1 MGSFRLLING
11 ALVEGDLTMP
21 VVNPATEE
29 VIGESP
35 RASEKQL
42 NEAVSAAK
50 AAFPGWAARPIAE
63 RRAIMLQVAERV
75 EANADELSRILTSE
89 QGKPLSEAKRE
100 AMGMAAFFRI
110 LGSLDLPMRV
120 IENSDKRRVVA
131 LSASAWGGRRDR
143 ALELS
148 AGDRRI

>member
-75 EANADELSRILTSE
+75 RG
-89 QGKPLSEAKRE
+89 QC
-100 AMGMAAFFRI
+100 
-110 LGSLDLPMRV
+110 
-120 IENSDKRRVVA
+120 
-131 LSASAWGGRRDR
+131 GR
-143 ALELS
+143 A
-148 AGDRRI
+148 